1 MTIEIK
7 GTSKKTE
14 SKALWLVN
22 DTIREVVAFCPKC
35 KAMETINFNGPE
47 IVPTR
52 RYTQIKGNVYHVC
65 GSTIPCRLYS
75 LS

>member
-1 MTIEIK
+1 MTNK
-7 GTSKKTE
+7 VKDTVKKTE
-14 SKALWLVN
+14 SKALWTVN

-35 KAMETINFNGPE
+35 KAIETINFSGSE
-47 IVPTR
+47 IIPTR
-52 RYTQIKGNVYHVC
+52 RYTQIKGNIYHVC